1 MPVSRRRRG
10 RSATRAA
17 RSGNLQLNSRR
28 KPTNKLYLAASIVIA
43 VLVIASFGLT
53 SIMGGGGGGKPAE
66 GRANQYVEGIGT
78 NFPIAGRDH
87 VDEGTRIT
95 YDTISPTS
103 GDHWPTPA
111 QCDFYEDTLPNEQIV
126 HNMEHGQI
134 VVSYNL
140 ASESDV
146 QALRDALNSI
156 ELYKIWGLARA
167 YNDLQ
172 PGEINLSTWGVND
185 VFMGVD
191 KDRIKQFF
199 ETYAGNLGPEQV
211 SCLHEQSMK

>member
-17 RSGNLQLNSRR
+17 RSGNLPSSTRR

-53 SIMGGGGGGKPAE
+53 SIMGGGGGGEPPE
-66 GRANQYVEGIGT
+66 GSSNQYVEGIGT
-78 NFPIAGRDH
+78 KFPIAGRDH
-87 VDEGTRIT
+87 VAEGTRIT
-95 YDTISPTS
+95 YDTVSPTS
-103 GDHWPTPA
+103 GDHWPDPA
-111 QCDFYEDTLPNEQIV
+111 QCDFYEKTLPNEQIV

-140 ASESDV
+140 AAPSDV
-146 QALRDALNSI
+146 QKLRDTLNSI
-156 ELYKIWGLARA
+156 ELYTIWGLARA
-167 YNDLQ
+167 YGNIQ
-172 PGEINLSTWGVND
+172 PGEISLSTWGVND
-185 VFMGVD
+185 LFMGVD
-191 KDRIKQFF
+191 KDRIKRFF
-199 ETYAGNLGPEQV
+199 KAYAGNLGPEQV

>member
-95 YDTISPTS
+95 YDTVSPTS
-103 GDHWPTPA
+103 GNHWPTPA

-140 ASESDV
+140 ATESDV
-146 QALRDALNSI
+146 QALRDTLNNI

-167 YNDLQ
+167 YNDIQ

-191 KDRIKQFF
+191 KGRIKQFF
-199 ETYAGNLGPEQV
+199 EAYAGNLGPEQV